1 MPFRVLTC
9 VRANILPIFVAVKSK
24 SYVMARGNLFLGM
37 GRGSIGD
44 VTFYRADGQQL
55 SRVRN
60 RKPKN
65 PKTNAQLYQRAI
77 MATVVK
83 AYQSGKEIFDH
94 SFQGISVGAGCQREF
109 LRLNARLLRQLVAN
123 DINQSLP
130 TAEQLAR
137 VVSPGAN
144 TPVADPFIISR
155 GTYEQRLWLL
165 EASSFSYTMPEPE
178 GAGGEPIKDYAA
190 RVGLVP
196 GDIYTFIAFAEREEI
211 AYESPYSDDAVA
223 WLNYCDFGWVR
234 MIAKPDVLT
243 SDEQANTLSDLFD
256 FQASGGVFASSVA
269 AIGALGIGSAV
280 NLFSLV
286 GDGSPYLGTGALG
299 VIRSRLDQDLR
310 SDSVM
315 IVNYGSSADDMFG
328 IASEYLLQTWSAG
341 TVQVGESDLILEGG
355 DG

>member
-1 MPFRVLTC
+1 
-9 VRANILPIFVAVKSK
+9 
-24 SYVMARGNLFLGM
+24 MARGNLFLGM

-83 AYQSGKEIFDH
+83 AYQAGKEIFDH
-94 SFQGISVGAGCQREF
+94 SFQGFSVGAECQREF

-123 DINQSLP
+123 DINQGLP

-144 TPVADPFIISR
+144 TPVAGPFVISR
-155 GTYEQRLWLL
+155 GTYEQRLFTYNS
-165 EASSFSYTMPEPE
+165 ASNGFAMPAPE
-178 GAGGEPIKDYAA
+178 GAGGEAIKDYAA

-196 GDIYTFIAFAEREEI
+196 GDIYTFIVFAEREEI

-256 FQASGGVFASSVA
+256 FQTSGGVFASSVA
-269 AIGALGIGSAV
+269 AVGAVGIGAV
-280 NLFSLV
+280 V
-286 GDGSPYLGTGALG
+286 GYTQLTGGASPYLGTGALG

-310 SDSVM
+310 SDSSL
-315 IVNYGSSADDMFG
+315 IVNYGSSAEDMFG

-341 TVQVGESDLILEGG
+341 SVQVGDSDLILEGG
-355 DG
+355 NG